1 MRIFRTSNPLLS
13 EKAPACPLAGYR
25 LQPYLQSQHL
35 YLAPARPPVAA
46 EDLGNPNLRASL
58 SHLPRLP
65 SSSSPKVVLG
75 SVPEKHLVEE
85 DDVDSILLSAS
96 KILNASEGVKESG
109 GSEPGKMLGGKK
121 RKLGVCCRFSLG
133 WVGFQF

>member
-1 MRIFRTSNPLLS
+1 M
-13 EKAPACPLAGYR
+13 
-25 LQPYLQSQHL
+25 
-35 YLAPARPPVAA
+35 AA

-65 SSSSPKVVLG
+65 SSSSPKAVFN

-109 GSEPGKMLGGKK
+109 GSEPGKILGGEK